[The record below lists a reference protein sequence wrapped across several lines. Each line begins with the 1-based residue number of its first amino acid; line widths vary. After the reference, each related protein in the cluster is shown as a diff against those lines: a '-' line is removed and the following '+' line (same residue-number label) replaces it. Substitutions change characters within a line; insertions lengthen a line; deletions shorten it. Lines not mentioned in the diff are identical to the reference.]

1 MTTQQNFFHDI
12 VHFNAIGYSAI
23 DHIVGDLNKNI
34 GLVANIQELSEQIVG
49 NTITENYDLGSIWGY
64 KSDQV
69 VSDNTEVLRQSLQN
83 VVLGFANTNANP
95 AFRVST
101 HISTSL
107 FAYNA
112 SLSSSFL
119 SGQIYS
125 FSSTGIGTSSV
136 ISIPYNFNLDGAFFR
151 SYFNDMPTDFAV
163 FGLNKFNN
171 TYAGSDLIKFD
182 YAWSSSNTSNNLLI
196 ALNFSTSQYSNYYL
210 AFYWGNNSS
219 AFISTSFSIS
229 TTFTYVGTLGFINK
243 IGINTTNTQSVSLSN
258 FSGRQNFWSNT
269 VPVGIAFSSSAF
281 IDKNPYLWAPERI
294 NANLVDGIETKFS
307 QPLRYLVVNNTN
319 LSSILN
325 TSNSNYV
332 SLYSNFTTS
341 GFGDPT
347 TANANTNINL
357 SYSSNTYQG
366 YNLISLEDYYQNQA
380 PFSNLVFIK
389 NPKKTNL
396 GYSNGYSLLNYIQQ
410 IPSAFTKPIQDVNL
424 FNNFYSSMTYAKGG
438 SIGLAELQQN
448 YLSTLDNFI
457 ADFFFDVNFSS
468 VQSYFVPPQLS
479 ITQSVIKNFTQPYGY
494 NRTDPLNFTKYE
506 EYSFYSGTNI
516 VSSKEFL
523 NFTEGNLTLS
533 NDYNLP
539 LDYYFEIFKPI
550 SYVCNGIDP
559 YSQGT
564 GLAYDYTL
572 NLTFGYNNQNT
583 LNKTLYLMASKYL
596 LSESD
601 YNNRINNN
609 QSVVGYY
616 YLADPDSKDYNSY
629 SVSSIDEFRLY
640 GYSGYIP
647 DLKDGV
653 TRPILTRAF
662 SPVDSTK
669 YTYEQYV
676 QYLISQGITNPN
688 DINDAVQKY
697 LDDGN
702 TFYTINLNSFSNQF
716 ASLQN
721 ISLCMTNYVLGAPK
735 YWNDE
740 FYNNLSG
747 KAKAVDPNKNTGF
760 TELLSQINSGSIT
773 TGIFTPGFLITNVAV
788 GYNCVISSVALNS
801 FGSGLQPGTYQS
813 FVLPSTNVRSDEQ
826 AGQIT
831 YNILSQGY
839 LDPSSIIINNPG
851 GNFYFDFD
859 LNLTQPGFTTTLGT
873 SYPSVRINMDN
884 LARFSAGLDAGFNL
898 ISFTQTSP
906 PSVGYNQGFILNTK
920 TFVGL
925 GYTSNAD
932 VYILINNYPT
942 VDSFLISNSG
952 QTVGALESFTNYQN
966 TAGSNFSNINY
977 TSGTAT
983 YALTESELFNT
994 LTIPQSANNSTT
1006 ISYISLNAKLILLN
1020 NHNPAGDIK
1029 VNIYAISPFT
1039 NGNSGYTLN
1048 LLASSNPVNVTEFS
1062 NSNYTT
1068 VNVPISYTFTGNQ
1081 QFNFDNYTLRSTYY
1095 ISIQNNLQN
1104 CFLSL
1109 IGSYQGINTSNYS
1122 ISSSNIY
1129 NDINSYNI
1137 AGGFSTNG
1145 VDLDLGAFPITITG
1159 IAGTSIIQNTT
1170 DNLNVYL
1177 RRNPNYI
1184 GIGTAQQVVLAI
1196 STTYQSISG
1205 IIYSN
1210 PVSVISI
1217 GTAFVPVNFVFGNIG
1232 TNIQASTILG
1242 SANLIF
1248 SLPLG
1253 SNKIY
1258 LSRTLSAY
1266 DVSQVG
1272 FATSSLISVSGNYY
1286 NFDFVFNKIF
1296 TYVPNNIFAAF
1307 NFENSSQFGLAKANK
1322 LRQSSPQNV
1331 VDGYWSFSAV
1341 SISAPLSIYP
1351 RSFYS
1356 NSSTIGTSNPVYKYV
1371 GYTHDIYLNIGYN
1384 SGGNFNIEQ
1393 VYLPASPQ
1401 WKTTWMSRDSG
1412 SYKNFNIYN
1421 VLQQSYTDSID
1432 YSLGMANTNIANNTG
1447 YKVAIF
1453 QGNFQPQG
1461 NLSIPVPITVGYG
1474 TNSGVQVY
1482 INNSSQPII
1491 DTFST
1496 VLGYSTSVTASLS
1509 TSVRQNSVSFKILY
1523 FTFSTASLQVYW
1535 NVGGINTLINSYSST
1550 NSIQNT
1556 PYPLN
1561 SGNSIDNITF
1571 MNVTKTLAESN
1582 SINYGFPAGD
1592 SFVIRSS

>member
-23 DHIVGDLNKNI
+23 GQITGDLNKNV
-34 GLVANIQELSEQIVG
+34 GLAANIQQLSEQIVG
-49 NTITENYDLGSIWGY
+49 NTITENYDLTSIWGY
-64 KSDQV
+64 KASQV
-69 VSDNTEVLRQSLQN
+69 ASDNTEVLQQSLQN
-83 VVLGFANTNANP
+83 VVLGFANTNAYP
-95 AFRVST
+95 TFRVST

-125 FSSTGIGTSSV
+125 FSATGIGTSSI
-136 ISIPYNFNLDGAFFR
+136 ISIPYNFNLDGSFFR
-151 SYFNDMPTDFAV
+151 SYLNDAPTDFAV

-171 TYAGSDLIKFD
+171 TYSGSDLIQFD
-182 YAWSSSNTSNNLLI
+182 YAWSSTNSVNNLLI
-196 ALNFSTSQYSNYYL
+196 ALNFGTSQYSNYYL
-210 AFYWGNNSS
+210 AFYWGNNSGN
-219 AFISTSFSIS
+219 FISTNYSIS
-229 TTFTYVGTLGFINK
+229 TGITYVGTAGFINK
-243 IGINTTNTQSVSLSN
+243 IGINTTNTQSVSLSS

-269 VPVGIAFSSSAF
+269 VPIGIAFSSNAF

-307 QPLRYLVVNNTN
+307 QPLRYLVVNNTD
-319 LSSILN
+319 LSSVLG
-325 TSNSNYV
+325 SSSGNYV
-332 SLYSNFTTS
+332 SLYSNFTTF
-341 GFGDPT
+341 GFGDPI
-347 TANANTNINL
+347 TANANTNIYL
-357 SYSSNTYQG
+357 SYSSNAYQN
-366 YNLISLEDYYQNQA
+366 YNLINLEDYYQNQA

-396 GYSNGYSLLNYIQQ
+396 GYSNGYSLLNYVQQ

-424 FNNFYSSMTYAKGG
+424 FNNFYLSMTYAKGE
-438 SIGLAELQQN
+438 SIGLVEIQQN
-448 YLSTLDNFI
+448 YLSTLDNFV
-457 ADFFFDVNFSS
+457 ADFFFDTNFSS
-468 VQSYFVPPQLS
+468 VQSYFQQPQLS
-479 ITQSVIKNFTQPYGY
+479 LTRSVLKSFTQPYGY
-494 NRTDPLNFTKYE
+494 NRTDPLNLTKYE
-506 EYSFYSGTNI
+506 EYSLYSGTNI

-539 LDYYFEIFKPI
+539 SDYYFEIFKPI

-616 YLADPDSKDYNSY
+616 YLADPNSKDYNSY
-629 SVSSIDEFRLY
+629 SVGSIDEFRLY

-662 SPVDSTK
+662 SPEDSKK

-676 QYLISQGITNPN
+676 QYLISIGITNQN

-702 TFYTINLNSFSNQF
+702 TFYTINLNSFSDQWAN
-716 ASLQN
+716 LQN

-740 FYNNLSG
+740 FYNNLAG
-747 KAKAVDPNKNTGF
+747 KAKVVDPNKNTGF
-760 TELLSQINSGSIT
+760 TQLVAQINSGSVT
-773 TGIFTPGFLITNVAV
+773 TGTLTPGFLITNVAV
-788 GYNCVISSVALNS
+788 GYNCVISSVSLNN

-813 FVLPSTNVRSDEQ
+813 FVLPPANATSDEQ

-831 YNILSQGY
+831 YSILNQGY
-839 LDPSSIIINNPG
+839 LDPSSIIVNNPG
-851 GNFYFDFD
+851 GNFYFDFNID
-859 LNLTQPGFTTTLGT
+859 LTQPGFTTTLGT

-884 LARFSAGLDAGFNL
+884 VARFSAGLDAGFNL
-898 ISFTQTSP
+898 ISFTQTAAP
-906 PSVGYNQGFILNTK
+906 DVGYNQGFVLNTK

-925 GYTSNAD
+925 GYTSNAS
-932 VYILINNYPT
+932 VYILIDNYPT
-942 VDSFLISNSG
+942 VDSFLISDSG
-952 QTVGALESFTNYQN
+952 QTVGALESLANYQN
-966 TAGSNFSNINY
+966 TAGSNLSNINY
-977 TSGTAT
+977 TSGNAT

-1020 NHNPAGDIK
+1020 NYNPAGNIK
-1029 VNIYAISPFT
+1029 VNIYAVSPFT

-1048 LLASSNPVNVTEFS
+1048 LLASSNAVNVTEFS

-1068 VNVPISYTFTGNQ
+1068 VDVPISYTFTGNQ
-1081 QFNFDNYTLRSTYY
+1081 QFNFDNFTLNSVYY
-1095 ISIQNNLQN
+1095 VSIQNNLQN

-1109 IGSYQGINTSNYS
+1109 VGSYQGLSTSNYS

-1145 VDLDLGAFPITITG
+1145 MDLDLGAFPITISG
-1159 IAGTSIIQNTT
+1159 IAGTNIIQTAT

-1177 RRNPNYI
+1177 RRNPNYTA
-1184 GIGTAQQVVLAI
+1184 IGTAQQVTLAI
-1196 STTYQSISG
+1196 STSYQSTSA
-1205 IIYSN
+1205 IIYSD

-1217 GTAFVPVNFVFGNIG
+1217 GTTFSPVNFVFGNIG
-1232 TNIQASTILG
+1232 TNIQPATVLG
-1242 SANLIF
+1242 NANLIF

-1253 SNKIY
+1253 PNKIY

-1272 FATSSLISVSGNYY
+1272 FATSSLISVGGNYY
-1286 NFDFVFNKIF
+1286 NFDFVFNRIF
-1296 TYVPNNIFAAF
+1296 NYVPNNIYAAF
-1307 NFENSSQFGLAKANK
+1307 NFANSSQFGLAKANT
-1322 LRQSSPQNV
+1322 LRQSVPQNV
-1331 VDGYWSFSAV
+1331 VDGYWSFSSV
-1341 SISAPLSIYP
+1341 DISAPISIYP
-1351 RSFYS
+1351 RAFYS
-1356 NSSTIGTSNPVYKYV
+1356 NSSVIGTSKPVYKYV
-1371 GYTHDIYLNIGYN
+1371 GYTHDIYLNLGYN

-1421 VLQQSYTDSID
+1421 VIQQSYIDSIN
-1432 YSLGMANTNIANNTG
+1432 YVLGSTTTNIANDNG

-1461 NLSIPVPITVGYG
+1461 NLSMSVPITVGYG
-1474 TNSGVQVY
+1474 TNSGVQIY

-1496 VLGYSTSVTASLS
+1496 ILGYSSSITASLS
-1509 TSVRQNSVSFKILY
+1509 TSVRQSSINFKILY

-1535 NVGGINTLINSYSST
+1535 NVGGINTLINYQSST
-1550 NSIQNT
+1550 NSNQNT
-1556 PYPLN
+1556 PYQLN
-1561 SGNSIDNITF
+1561 SGNPIDNISF
-1571 MNVTKTLAESN
+1571 MNISKTSEEAN
-1582 SINYGFPAGD
+1582 SVNYGFPPGD
-1592 SFVIRSS
+1592 SFVIRSL

>member
-23 DHIVGDLNKNI
+23 EQIVGDLNKNV
-34 GLVANIQELSEQIVG
+34 GLVANVQQLSEQIVG

-64 KSDQV
+64 KSNQV
-69 VSDNTEVLRQSLQN
+69 VSDNTEVLQQSLQN
-83 VVLGFANTNANP
+83 TVLGFANTYANP

-125 FSSTGIGTSSV
+125 FPSVGIATSSV
-136 ISIPYNFNLDGAFFR
+136 ISIPYNFNLDGSFFR
-151 SYFNDMPTDFAV
+151 SYLNDMPTDFAV
-163 FGLNKFNN
+163 FGLNKFNGAY
-171 TYAGSDLIKFD
+171 TGSNLINFD
-182 YAWSSSNTSNNLLI
+182 YAWSSATANSNLLVS
-196 ALNFSTSQYSNYYL
+196 LNFSTSQYSNYYIV
-210 AFYWGNNSS
+210 FYWGNNSS
-219 AFISTSFSIS
+219 NFISTNYSIS
-229 TTFTYVGTLGFINK
+229 TGITYVGTAGFINK
-243 IGINTTNTQSVSLSN
+243 IGINTINTNPISLSN

-269 VPVGIAFSSSAF
+269 VPTGIAFSSKAF
-281 IDKNPYLWAPERI
+281 IDTNPYLWAPQRI
-294 NANLVDGIETKFS
+294 NATLLDGIETTYT
-307 QPLRYLVVNNTN
+307 QPLRYLVVNKTN
-319 LSSILN
+319 LSSVLN
-325 TSNSNYV
+325 TSTGKYASM
-332 SLYSNFTTS
+332 YSNFTTS
-341 GFGDPT
+341 GFGDPS
-347 TANANTNINL
+347 TANANTNIYL
-357 SYSSNTYQG
+357 SYSSNSYQN
-366 YNLISLEDYYQNQA
+366 YNLISLQDYYQNQA

-389 NPKKTNL
+389 NPKKNNL
-396 GYSNGYSLLNYIQQ
+396 GYSNGYSLLNYVQQ

-424 FNNFYSSMTYAKGG
+424 FSNFYSSMTYAKGRAVG
-438 SIGLAELQQN
+438 VLELQKN

-457 ADFFFDVNFSS
+457 ADFFFDANFSS
-468 VQSYFVPPQLS
+468 VESYFVAPQLA
-479 ITQSVIKNFTQPYGY
+479 ITQSVLKSFTQPYGY
-494 NRTDPLNFTKYE
+494 NRTDPLNLTKYE
-506 EYSFYSGTNI
+506 EYSLYHGTNI

-523 NFTEGNLTLS
+523 KFTEGLLTFN

-539 LDYYFEIFKPI
+539 LDYSFEIFKPI

-559 YSQGT
+559 YNQGT

-583 LNKTLYLMASKYL
+583 LSKTLYLMASKYL

-601 YNNRINNN
+601 YNNRINSN

-616 YLADPDSKDYNSY
+616 YLADPNSKDYNSY
-629 SVSSIDEFRLY
+629 SVGSIDEFRLY

-647 DLKDGV
+647 DLKDG
-653 TRPILTRAF
+653 TIRPILTRVF

-676 QYLISQGITNPN
+676 QLLMSQGITNPN

-697 LDDGN
+697 LDEGN
-702 TFYTINLNSFSNQF
+702 TFYTINLNSFSNQW

-721 ISLCMTNYVLGAPK
+721 ISLCMTNYVLGIPK

-747 KAKAVDPNKNTGF
+747 GYQIADSNTNTGF
-760 TELLSQINSGSIT
+760 TQLISQINSGSIT
-773 TGIFTPGFLITNVAV
+773 TGTLTPGFFITNIAV
-788 GYNCVISSVALNS
+788 GYNCVISSVSLND

-813 FVLPSTNVRSDEQ
+813 FVLPPANAISNEQ

-831 YNILSQGY
+831 YNILNQGY
-839 LDPSSIIINNPG
+839 IDPNSIVINNPG
-851 GNFYFDFD
+851 GSFYFDFD
-859 LNLTQPGFTTTLGT
+859 LVLTQPGFTTNIGT

-884 LARFSAGLDAGFNL
+884 LARFNANLDSGFNL
-898 ISFTQTSP
+898 ISFTQTTP
-906 PSVGYNQGFILNTK
+906 PNIGYEQGFVLNTK

-925 GYTSNAD
+925 GYTSNAN

-942 VDSFLISNSG
+942 VDSFLISNTG
-952 QTVGALESFTNYQN
+952 QTVGTLESFTNFQN
-966 TAGSNFSNINY
+966 TSGNNLNNINY
-977 TSGTAT
+977 TSGSAT
-983 YALTESELFNT
+983 YALTETEIFNT
-994 LTIPQSANNSTT
+994 LVIPQSANNSIS
-1006 ISYISLNAKLILLN
+1006 ISYISLNSKLILIN
-1020 NHNPAGDIK
+1020 NYNPAGNIK

-1081 QFNFDNYTLRSTYY
+1081 QFVFDNSTLNSIYY
-1095 ISIQNNLQN
+1095 VSIQNNLQN

-1109 IGSYQGINTSNYS
+1109 VGSYQGINTSNYS

-1129 NDINSYNI
+1129 NDINTYNI

-1145 VDLDLGAFPITITG
+1145 TDLDLGKFPLTISG
-1159 IAGTSIIQNTT
+1159 IIGTNIVQNTT
-1170 DNLNVYL
+1170 NNLNVYL
-1177 RRNPNYI
+1177 RRDPNYS
-1184 GIGTAQQVVLAI
+1184 GIGTVQQVTLAI
-1196 STTYQSISG
+1196 STSYQSTND

-1217 GTAFVPVNFVFGNIG
+1217 GTMFAPINFVFGNIG
-1232 TNIQASTILG
+1232 TNIQASTVLG
-1242 SANLIF
+1242 NANLIF

-1253 SNKIY
+1253 SNKMY
-1258 LSRTLSAY
+1258 LSRTLNSY

-1272 FATSSLISVSGNYY
+1272 FATSSLISVSNNYY
-1286 NFDFVFNKIF
+1286 NFNFVFNKIF
-1296 TYVPNNIFAAF
+1296 TYVPKNIYAAF
-1307 NFENSSQFGLAKANK
+1307 NFTNASQFGLAKPNT
-1322 LRQSSPQNV
+1322 LRQSNPQNV
-1331 VDGYWSFSAV
+1331 VDGYWAFSPTNISSSLAV
-1341 SISAPLSIYP
+1341 YP
-1351 RSFYS
+1351 RAFYS
-1356 NSSTIGTSNPVYKYV
+1356 NSSIIGTSSPVYKYV

-1384 SGGNFNIEQ
+1384 SGGTFNIEH

-1412 SYKNFNIYN
+1412 TYKNFNIYN
-1421 VLQQSYTDSID
+1421 VIQQSYNDSIN
-1432 YSLGMANTNIANNTG
+1432 YYLGSANTNIANNTD

-1453 QGNFQPQG
+1453 QGIFEPQG
-1461 NLSIPVPITVGYG
+1461 NLSMSVPITVGYG

-1482 INNSSQPII
+1482 INNSPQPII

-1496 VLGYSTSVTASLS
+1496 VLGYSTYVTASLS
-1509 TSVRQNSVSFKILY
+1509 TAVRQNSVNFKILY
-1523 FTFSTASLQVYW
+1523 FTFSTAYLQVYW
-1535 NVGGINTLINSYSST
+1535 NVVGINTLINSYSST
-1550 NSIQNT
+1550 NSTQNT
-1556 PYPLN
+1556 PYQLN
-1561 SGNSIDNITF
+1561 SGNTIDNISF
-1571 MNVTKTLAESN
+1571 MNISKTLSESD
-1582 SINYGFPAGD
+1582 SINYGFPPGD